1 MMQLLHVLVVEANL
15 QRHFKHVVAESQLF
29 GVSDMGRAK
38 GLDDIDVKIMQ
49 LLASNA
55 RMSIR
60 EISRELGLAVSTVHM
75 RLQKLIGMGAIKRFT
90 IILDYDA
97 LGYSITALMLLQVDG
112 ERITDAEE
120 LLASEPN
127 VIAVYDITG
136 DYDVAVV
143 ARFRD
148 VKELDEFVKR
158 VNKVPYIKR
167 TVTSLVLRVRKED
180 SASPLLSQNRTR
192 EKT

>member
-1 MMQLLHVLVVEANL
+1 MT
-15 QRHFKHVVAESQLF
+15 
-29 GVSDMGRAK
+29 RAK
-38 GLDDIDVKIMQ
+38 NIDDIDVKIIQ

-90 IILDYDA
+90 IIPDYDV

-112 ERITDAEE
+112 AKITDAEE
-120 LLASEPN
+120 LLSSEPN

-158 VNKVPYIKR
+158 INKVPFIKR

-180 SASPLLSQNRTR
+180 TASPLLARGKPQKSS
-192 EKT
+192 

>member
-1 MMQLLHVLVVEANL
+1 ME
-15 QRHFKHVVAESQLF
+15 RHFKHVVAESQLF

-90 IILDYDA
+90 IIPDYDA